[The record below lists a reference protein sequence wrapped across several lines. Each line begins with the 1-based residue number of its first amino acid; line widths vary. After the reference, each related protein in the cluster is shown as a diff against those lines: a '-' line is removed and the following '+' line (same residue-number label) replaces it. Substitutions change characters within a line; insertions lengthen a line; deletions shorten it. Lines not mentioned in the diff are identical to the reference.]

1 MQSRDEKLGSWEVG
15 RMGEGWSAHAP
26 FSGLFHYEGI
36 EGRFFFRPQVQEPD
50 AVAVR
55 LIIVSGRLVLLPN
68 DLAG

>member
-1 MQSRDEKLGSWEVG
+1 
-15 RMGEGWSAHAP
+15 MGEGWSAHAP